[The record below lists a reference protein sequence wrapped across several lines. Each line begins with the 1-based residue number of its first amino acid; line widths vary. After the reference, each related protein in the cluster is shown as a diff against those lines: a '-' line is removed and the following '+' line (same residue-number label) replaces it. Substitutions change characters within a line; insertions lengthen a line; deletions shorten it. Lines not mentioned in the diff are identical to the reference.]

1 MSEND
6 TLIQKNGTSG
16 PRWNS
21 YACVGLS
28 VLRGDSIRKSSRG
41 LRAAHGCWTAFGDP
55 TSTQSCQRLA
65 LVVHTANSILGYRI
79 DLCFSGA
86 SVLAFCLLFVPLSPY
101 TSFPP
106 FAINVEALGAAEHEA
121 SAKTTRTKM
130 NAFHW
135 LLRRQCCAP
144 ARARCMALSHL
155 AVSIC
160 SGPRSFFGRR
170 RRREPSLRRS
180 GESGTAAPSA
190 FYRHVERYQVFVQ
203 VWVGIL
209 RAGSDRIPSPETVDN
224 LLHCP

>member
-144 ARARCMALSHL
+144 ARARCMALSL
-155 AVSIC
+155 IWPC
-160 SGPRSFFGRR
+160 
-170 RRREPSLRRS
+170 RS
-180 GESGTAAPSA
+180 GRAPAAA
-190 FYRHVERYQVFVQ
+190 
-203 VWVGIL
+203 L
-209 RAGSDRIPSPETVDN
+209 RPTS
-224 LLHCP
+224 

>member
-86 SVLAFCLLFVPLSPY
+86 SVLAFCPLFVPLSPY

-106 FAINVEALGAAEHEA
+106 FATNVEALGAAEHEA

-160 SGPRSFFGRR
+160 LGPRSFFGRR
-170 RRREPSLRRS
+170 RKR
-180 GESGTAAPSA
+180 TAFDVP
-190 FYRHVERYQVFVQ
+190 E
-203 VWVGIL
+203 
-209 RAGSDRIPSPETVDN
+209 RAGPPLQAHFTTMWKDTRC
-224 LLHCP
+224 LCRYG